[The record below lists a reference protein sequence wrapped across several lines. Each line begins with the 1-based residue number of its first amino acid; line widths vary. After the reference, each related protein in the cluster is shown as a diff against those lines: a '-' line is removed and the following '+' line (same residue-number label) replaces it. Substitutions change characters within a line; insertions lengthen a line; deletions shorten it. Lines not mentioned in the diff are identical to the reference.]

1 MSEFEFV
8 QYGAFIAAAFCVLG
22 HDFPVFFG
30 FKGGK
35 GVLTSWSITL
45 LIDWR
50 LFVITIV
57 VFIVLLLITRW
68 FQRFDCRC
76 DFPSGFSLSADIFC
90 GLLAAWCW
98 QRYLLCCS
106 VVDLFI
112 PRRPAYLEAP
122 LEYQTHSGRNGK
134 EA

>member
-1 MSEFEFV
+1 MGPLLPPLSV
-8 QYGAFIAAAFCVLG
+8 CWG

-57 VFIVLLLITRW
+57 VFIVLLFNYASGFDRP
-68 FQRFDCRC
+68 DCRSN
-76 DFPSGFSLSADIFC
+76 FPYRFRCF
-90 GLLAAWCW
+90 
-98 QRYLLCCS
+98 R
-106 VVDLFI
+106 
-112 PRRPAYLEAP
+112 
-122 LEYQTHSGRNGK
+122 
-134 EA
+134 

>member
-1 MSEFEFV
+1 MEPLLLLLSVCWGMTFRCSLALRVEK
-8 QYGAFIAAAFCVLG
+8 
-22 HDFPVFFG
+22 VF
-30 FKGGK
+30 
-35 GVLTSWSITL
+35 LTSWSITL

-57 VFIVLLLITRW
+57 VFIVLLLITRVVSIGSIAAAISL
-68 FQRFDCRC
+68 
-76 DFPSGFSLSADIFC
+76 PGFSLSADIFVD
-90 GLLAAWCW
+90 
-98 QRYLLCCS
+98 YLQHGVGS
-106 VVDLFI
+106 VTYCVVVSLISLF